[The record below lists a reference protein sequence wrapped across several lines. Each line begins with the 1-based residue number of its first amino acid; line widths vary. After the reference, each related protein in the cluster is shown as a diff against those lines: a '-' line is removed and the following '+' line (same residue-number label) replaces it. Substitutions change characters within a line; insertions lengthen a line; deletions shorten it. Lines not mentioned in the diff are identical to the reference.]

1 MLARKLTHVAISA
14 NRLYRHIFLGGKES
28 FITQYRLEREEQASL
43 LFKIPKKRK
52 KSNINFAQLFADFLT
67 QILGFFAVEDFVHHS
82 TRNSLGTPVRDGS
95 DNTLDTLVSRTWLE
109 RQLLTAVSKVVILI
123 RTENSDECR
132 QLVEI
137 KKLILAFSKS
147 LGKFTCS
154 SVKCHQETPSKIIF
168 QKVMVSLMALK
179 MSKQSFLIS

>member
-1 MLARKLTHVAISA
+1 MLWTTSLWLLIS
-14 NRLYRHIFLGGKES
+14 FSGGKES
-28 FITQYRLEREEQASL
+28 FITQYRLEREEQAAL
-43 LFKIPKKRK
+43 LFRIPKKRK

-82 TRNSLGTPVRDGS
+82 TRTSLGTSVTSASES
-95 DNTLDTLVSRTWLE
+95 DSLDTLVSRTWLE

-147 LGKFTCS
+147 LGKWHTAEY
-154 SVKCHQETPSKIIF
+154 HIPY
-168 QKVMVSLMALK
+168 M
-179 MSKQSFLIS
+179 

>member
-1 MLARKLTHVAISA
+1 M
-14 NRLYRHIFLGGKES
+14 
-28 FITQYRLEREEQASL
+28 

-82 TRNSLGTPVRDGS
+82 TRNSLGTPVPTGDGS

-147 LGKFTCS
+147 LGEFTCS
-154 SVKCHQETPSKIIF
+154 SVKCHQETSSNVGDLESYGFFDGVEDVEAVLPDIMKQYNQGLLSQYGHIF
-168 QKVMVSLMALK
+168 TTS
-179 MSKQSFLIS
+179 IR